1 MTTNPPFCKRL
12 PWHKKH
18 FHKPDSP
25 WLFPGPGLPIVFA
38 KQPREKACDTA
49 SALLHFFSR
58 GNGKKQGTYHPGYWG
73 RAGAWNLF
81 QWDFSCHIHTEQT
94 TWYRC
99 EDPAGLSWDH
109 WFIPSES
116 NDSTHAVCGCF
127 RTYAHMITAL
137 NNNEKSYLLQLKR
150 LHGCTEMCVRF
161 ISTSPHEGPV
171 EKKNRY
177 CPPKKYLAQRFFNIE
192 KRFMN
197 SKTACRLK
205 FMKKQG
211 SLSSISGELTLNL
224 NRRGTL
230 WERSTPLCLYKGQI
244 KPMAMNCWYPC
255 SFWFQKKTYSCF
267 VPALRRSA
275 SIHLVN
281 IWWTGHGRLSIF
293 IDTESNL

>member
-1 MTTNPPFCKRL
+1 MTLHLLYCIFSPGEMGKNRELIIPGIEGEPVHEICSNEISAVISTLSKPPDTDVKTLLAYHGIIDSYHQNRTIL
-12 PWHKKH
+12 PMR
-18 FHKPDSP
+18 
-25 WLFPGPGLPIVFA
+25 FA
-38 KQPREKACDTA
+38 
-49 SALLHFFSR
+49 
-58 GNGKKQGTYHPGYWG
+58 
-73 RAGAWNLF
+73 
-81 QWDFSCHIHTEQT
+81 
-94 TWYRC
+94 
-99 EDPAGLSWDH
+99 
-109 WFIPSES
+109 
-116 NDSTHAVCGCF
+116 AVF

-244 KPMAMNCWYPC
+244 KPMAMNC
-255 SFWFQKKTYSCF
+255 
-267 VPALRRSA
+267 
-275 SIHLVN
+275 
-281 IWWTGHGRLSIF
+281 
-293 IDTESNL
+293 